1 MSFVWSMYA
10 PVQNS
15 ASKLAEIFSR
25 RIEWCPKKIFLIVK
39 ILENAISSGKK
50 KTNKKSHKS
59 VFECLSKNT
68 RRHMKLKYLD
78 QLRKKTSTV
87 SSWSRRHFSPIDN
100 CSLFIRYKK
109 YKWQATSNNFRQ
121 LLQHSQQ
128 QWGVRRE
135 YSFFSLQQNQLAASN
150 NFIRSF
156 PWTSEWRP
164 RD

>member
-1 MSFVWSMYA
+1 MRF
-10 PVQNS
+10 
-15 ASKLAEIFSR
+15 FSG
-25 RIEWCPKKIFLIVK
+25 RIEWCPKKIVLIVK

-59 VFECLSKNT
+59 VFERLSKNT

-87 SSWSRRHFSPIDN
+87 SSWSRRHYSLIDN

-109 YKWQATSNNFRQ
+109 YKWQSTSNKFRQ
-121 LLQHSQQ
+121 LMQPFTTAM
-128 QWGVRRE
+128 RRQ
-135 YSFFSLQQNQLAASN
+135 YSFFSLLKNHLAASN
-150 NFIRSF
+150 NFITSF
-156 PWTSEWRP
+156 PWVSEWRP